1 MPINPIHGAANCCLC
16 FRVPINHREQI
27 VRDKIMFGLRT
38 ALIGLTTLAVS
49 LGGIFNSAQAL
60 TLTDSSTQFSS
71 TQGLGGWF
79 YGYDD
84 GSGFN
89 QLNFSS
95 GSWQTSGGGLDA
107 NGGYF
112 NGINSNTS
120 LVRRW
125 VSNFNGD
132 VNISA
137 LFPQISTT
145 SVGSTLKNQI
155 LINGESQL
163 LQSTIGNTGSGKYD
177 FSTNVQVGST
187 IDFVV
192 NSDDQNWIGNFQ
204 FNSQVNIGDGLI
216 YLQDS
221 SVIPTPISGDGFI
234 VLANNDSPTNRV
246 GLLYNNKV
254 YESSRAYATGDY
266 WDPLTQTYQSISAI
280 DGVQAQH
287 SLGSY
292 LYQSQTPDSSPV
304 ASSNF
309 VALSPEIAQAM
320 AANIETQLGAGYLDV
335 RAELAQDNLV
345 TPEMQKGENGT
356 FSDAGIIEWAAE
368 NAGVNDSLGFTS
380 TAFELDAQPRL
391 DNPFHPYLL
400 ISNILSPGLQ
410 EFFVNTDSELYS
422 NNPFQG
428 ILNYTNFLITDPLGR
443 RLGFTSSGFINEMP
457 GAYIDSSG
465 TTIFSNPAPSLA
477 LASFSDSSSF
487 SASSPISAMR
497 LAAVDSLDS
506 VVAQSVPVSFATSAS
521 SQCVPNTGNS
531 TPSYQFFIPERLP
544 GEYKIEVFDN
554 NITTDPCSPDP
565 NPGTTTIPE
574 SSSILSLLTFG
585 VLGSGWVF
593 QRRGKKLAPQN

>member
-1 MPINPIHGAANCCLC
+1 
-16 FRVPINHREQI
+16 
-27 VRDKIMFGLRT
+27 MFGLRT
-38 ALIGLTTLAVS
+38 ALIGLTTLAAS

-60 TLTDSSTQFSS
+60 TLTDSSTQFST

-89 QLNFSS
+89 PLNFSS
-95 GSWQTSGGGLDA
+95 GSWQTPGGGLDA

-112 NGINSNTS
+112 NGIDSSTS

-137 LFPQISTT
+137 LFPQITT
-145 SVGSTLKNQI
+145 SSVGSTLKNQI

-163 LQSTIGNTGSGKYD
+163 LQSTIGNTGLGKYD

-192 NSDDQNWIGNFQ
+192 GSDDPNWAGNFQ

-216 YLQDS
+216 YLQDDS
-221 SVIPTPISGDGFI
+221 IIPPPISGDNFI
-234 VLANNDSPTNRV
+234 ILVNNNTTSNRV
-246 GLLYNNKV
+246 GLFYNNKI
-254 YESSRAYATGDY
+254 YESSRAYAPGDY
-266 WDPLTQTYQSISAI
+266 WDPLTQTYQTISAI

-304 ASSNF
+304 SHSNF
-309 VALSPEIAQAM
+309 VALSPEIAQAI

-335 RAELAQDNLV
+335 RAELANDIVVL
-345 TPEMQKGENGT
+345 PDMQKGENGR

-368 NAGVNDSLGFTS
+368 NAGVNGSLGFTS
-380 TAFELDAQPRL
+380 LGVELVSQPQIQGYI
-391 DNPFHPYLL
+391 PHLL
-400 ISNILSPGLQ
+400 INNILSPGLQ
-410 EFFVNTDSELYS
+410 EFFADTDSHLYS
-422 NNPFQG
+422 DNPFQG
-428 ILNYTNFLITDPLGR
+428 LLNSANFLITDPLGR
-443 RLGFTSSGFINEMP
+443 RIGFTSSGFINEVP

-465 TTIFSNPAPSLA
+465 TTIFSSPASSFA
-477 LASFSDSSSF
+477 LASFADSSSF

-506 VVAQSVPVSFATSAS
+506 VVTESVPVSFATSSS

-554 NITTDPCSPDP
+554 NIPTDPCSPDP

-585 VLGSGWVF
+585 VLGSGLVF
-593 QRRGKKLAPQN
+593 QRRGKKTVAPQN

>member
-1 MPINPIHGAANCCLC
+1 
-16 FRVPINHREQI
+16 
-27 VRDKIMFGLRT
+27 MFGLRT
-38 ALIGLTTLAVS
+38 ALIGLTTIAVS

-60 TLTDSSTQFSS
+60 TLTDSSTQFST

-112 NGINSNTS
+112 NGIDSSTS

-137 LFPQISTT
+137 LFPQITTT

-163 LQSTIGNTGSGKYD
+163 LQSTIGNTGLGKYD
-177 FSTNVQVGST
+177 FSANVQVGST

-192 NSDDQNWIGNFQ
+192 GSDDPTWEGNFQ
-204 FNSQVNIGDGLI
+204 FDGQVNIGDGLI
-216 YLQDS
+216 YLKDNRITS
-221 SVIPTPISGDGFI
+221 PPIGNGLI
-234 VLANNDSPTNRV
+234 VLGNDNTTSNRV
-246 GLLYNNKV
+246 GLLYNNKI
-254 YESSRAYATGDY
+254 YESSRAYAPGNY
-266 WDPLTQTYQSISAI
+266 WDPLTQTYQTISAI

-292 LYQSQTPDSSPV
+292 LYQSKTPGSSPV
-304 ASSNF
+304 SHSNF

-320 AANIETQLGAGYLDV
+320 AANIKTQLGAGYLDV
-335 RAELAQDNLV
+335 RAELAQDNQV
-345 TPEMQKGENGT
+345 FPSMQKGEDGT
-356 FSDAGIIEWAAE
+356 FSDAGIIEWASEVAGLNAE
-368 NAGVNDSLGFTS
+368 EGLTNSIAEFNAILIDSNF
-380 TAFELDAQPRL
+380 D
-391 DNPFHPYLL
+391 FHLL
-400 ISNILSPGLQ
+400 ITDILSPGSQ
-410 EFFVNTDSELYS
+410 ELFADSDSHLYS
-422 NNPFQG
+422 DNPFQG
-428 ILNYTNFLITDPLGR
+428 LLNSANFLITDPLGR
-443 RLGFTSSGFINEMP
+443 RLGFTSSGFINQMP
-457 GAYIDSSG
+457 GASINLSG
-465 TTIFSNPAPSLA
+465 TTIFSSPASSFA
-477 LASFSDSSSF
+477 LASFADSSSF

-506 VVAQSVPVSFATSAS
+506 VVAESVPVSFATSSS
-521 SQCVPNTGNS
+521 SQCVPNAGNS

-593 QRRGKKLAPQN
+593 QRRGKKTVGSQN

>member
-1 MPINPIHGAANCCLC
+1 MPIKPIHGAANCCLC
-16 FRVPINHREQI
+16 FRVPINYREQI
-27 VRDKIMFGLRT
+27 VRYQIMFGLRT
-38 ALIGLTTLAVS
+38 ALIGLTTIAVS

-60 TLTDSSTQFSS
+60 TLTDSSTQFST

-89 QLNFSS
+89 PLNFSS

-112 NGINSNTS
+112 NGIDSSTS

-137 LFPQISTT
+137 LFPQITTT

-163 LQSTIGNTGSGKYD
+163 LQSTIGNTGLGKYD

-192 NSDDQNWIGNFQ
+192 GSDDQNWIGNFQ

-216 YLQDS
+216 YLQDDS
-221 SVIPTPISGDGFI
+221 ITSPPIGNGFI
-234 VLANNDSPTNRV
+234 VLGNDNTTSNRV
-246 GLLYNNKV
+246 GLFYNNKI
-254 YESSRAYATGDY
+254 YESSRAYAPGDY
-266 WDPLTQTYQSISAI
+266 WDPLTQTYQTISAI

-292 LYQSQTPDSSPV
+292 LYQSQIPDSSPV
-304 ASSNF
+304 SHSNF
-309 VALSPEIAQAM
+309 VALAPEIAQAM

-335 RAELAQDNLV
+335 RAELANDIVVL
-345 TPEMQKGENGT
+345 PDMQKGGEGL

-368 NAGVNDSLGFTS
+368 NAGVNGSRGFT
-380 TAFELDAQPRL
+380 TTGVEFAAQPREEDPL
-391 DNPFHPYLL
+391 HPYLF

-410 EFFVNTDSELYS
+410 EFFADSDSHLYS
-422 NNPFQG
+422 DNPFQG
-428 ILNYTNFLITDPLGR
+428 LLNSANFLITDPLGR

-457 GAYIDSSG
+457 GASINLSG
-465 TTIFSNPAPSLA
+465 TTIFSSPASTFA
-477 LASFSDSSSF
+477 LASFADSSSF

-506 VVAQSVPVSFATSAS
+506 VVAESVPVSFATSSS

-544 GEYKIEVFDN
+544 GEYQIEVFDN
-554 NITTDPCSPDP
+554 TTTDPCSPDP

-585 VLGSGWVF
+585 ILGSGWVF
-593 QRRGKKLAPQN
+593 QRRGKKTVAPQN